1 MSAER
6 PPMDRRRFIHVLAAS
21 GAAVFATGLSRADAA
36 AAPKAAPAKAA
47 PPTRQK
53 ALSAAMQRDLRNQE
67 RSLADMLKVVRAY
80 ELPAGS
86 DPALVFRA
94 MRARRGGR

>member
-6 PPMDRRRFIHVLAAS
+6 PPMNRRHFIHVLAAS
-21 GAAVFATGLSRADAA
+21 GAAVIATNLPGANAA
-36 AAPKAAPAKAA
+36 AAPKAAA
-47 PPTRQK
+47 PKPRK
-53 ALSAAMQRDLRNQE
+53 PVAPAMQRELRNQE
-67 RSLADMLKVVRAY
+67 RSLADMLKVVRDY

-86 DPALVFRA
+86 DPAFTFRA

>member
-6 PPMDRRRFIHVLAAS
+6 PPMNRRHFIHVLAAS
-21 GAAVFATGLSRADAA
+21 GAAMIATNLPGASAAA
-36 AAPKAAPAKAA
+36 AAPKAAA
-47 PPTRQK
+47 PKPRK
-53 ALSAAMQRDLRNQE
+53 PVAPAMQRELRNQE
-67 RSLADMLKVVRAY
+67 RSLADMLKVVRDY

-86 DPALVFRA
+86 DPAFTFRA

>member
-6 PPMDRRRFIHVLAAS
+6 PPMNRRHFIHVLAAG
-21 GAAVFATGLSRADAA
+21 GAAVIATNLSGANAA
-36 AAPKAAPAKAA
+36 AAPKAVAPKPRKPL
-47 PPTRQK
+47 PP
-53 ALSAAMQRDLRNQE
+53 AMQRELRSQE
-67 RSLADMLKVVRAY
+67 RSLADMLKVVRDY

-86 DPALVFRA
+86 DPAFTFRA